1 MVKKEE
7 KLELLISE
15 NALKKRIKEL
25 ADEISKDYK
34 GKKPVFV
41 SILKGGG
48 FFLADL
54 VREIKLDLTVDYI
67 AASSYGSGTES
78 SGNVH
83 ILKDLSA
90 PVEGKDVIIVEDIID
105 TGYTLKAIYDI
116 LKTRKAKSIK
126 ICVLLDKPEKRKV
139 KVAVDYTGFKIP
151 DLFVVGYGIDYAER
165 YRNLPYIAVLKTH

>member
-1 MVKKEE
+1 MEKEE

-15 NALKKRIKEL
+15 NKLKKRIKEI
-25 ADEISKDYK
+25 ADEISKDYE
-34 GKKPVFV
+34 GKKPLFV

-67 AASSYGSGTES
+67 AASSYGSNTES
-78 SGNVH
+78 SGKVH

-116 LKTRKAKSIK
+116 LKTRKPKSIK
-126 ICVLLDKPEKRKV
+126 ICVLLDKPERRKV
-139 KVAVDYTGFKIP
+139 KVSVDYVGFKIP

-165 YRNLPYIAVLKTH
+165 YRNLPYIAILKSH

>member
-1 MVKKEE
+1 MKREE
-7 KLELLISE
+7 KLELLISKD
-15 NALKKRIKEL
+15 ALKKRIKEL
-25 ADEISKDYK
+25 ADKISNDYK

-67 AASSYGSGTES
+67 AASSYGTGTES

-105 TGYTLKAIYDI
+105 TGYTLKAIYNI

-126 ICVLLDKPEKRKV
+126 ICVLLDKPERRKI
-139 KVAVDYTGFKIP
+139 KVPVDYTGFKIP

-165 YRNLPYIAVLKTH
+165 YRNLPYVAVLKTH

>member
-1 MVKKEE
+1 MKKEE
-7 KLELLISE
+7 KLELLISK
-15 NALKKRIKEL
+15 NKLKKRIKEI
-25 ADEISKDYK
+25 ADEISKDYE
-34 GKKPVFV
+34 GKKPVFI

-67 AASSYGSGTES
+67 AASSYGSNTES

-126 ICVLLDKPEKRKV
+126 ICVLLDKPERRKV
-139 KVAVDYTGFKIP
+139 KVAVDYVGFKIP
-151 DLFVVGYGIDYAER
+151 NLFVVGYGIDYAER